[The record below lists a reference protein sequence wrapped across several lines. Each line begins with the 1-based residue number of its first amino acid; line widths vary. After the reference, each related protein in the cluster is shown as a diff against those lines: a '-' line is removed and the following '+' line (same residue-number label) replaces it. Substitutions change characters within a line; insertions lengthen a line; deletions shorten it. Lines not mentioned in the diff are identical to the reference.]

1 MIEDQVSSL
10 SQEKSTS
17 AITVAKNAGL
27 GLGGGF
33 ISVLL
38 RLTISIVITR
48 SIGPESFGIYVL
60 AIAILTIAE
69 IIALLGMENTIVKFI
84 SQFRALNDIP
94 RLRGAIFWGIG
105 LVLTLSTA
113 ICIGLFCMSHFLGSH
128 IFDKPSLVP
137 ILKIMAFSIP
147 VSSLGKVLIASL
159 QGIKLIKY
167 KVLVQQVLIPSSRL
181 ICVVL
186 TIAFGYQLVGIAWS
200 YVMAEVLGIIYSAYF
215 LFKSFPEIRQKSL
228 TTYEMKKI
236 TFFSLPLLFSGM
248 FNRIV
253 ARADILIMGHFLSAT
268 MVGIYGIAQRFLPLI
283 MMPLGAFNSIF
294 APIISD
300 LFARKRKEDL
310 ETQFKTVA
318 KWVFMASL
326 PIFMLFTFFSKEILS
341 IFGSGFVAGSLAM
354 MILCAGQMVNTATGS
369 VGFVLMMTGRPFADL
384 LNSGLLCVTNI
395 LLNIYL
401 IPRYGIVGAACASAF
416 SITAIQ
422 LLRLA
427 EVWCFLRMHPYRWDF
442 FKPLFSGLFAVSIV
456 TMLSHSV
463 MSTAQIFGL
472 PILVTLFLLSYVGFL
487 WLLKLSPDDHLV
499 LNCLRRKLFGQKG
512 QQMKYAESDQGR

>member
-1 MIEDQVSSL
+1 MDTL
-10 SQEKSTS
+10 SRENSAT
-17 AITVAKNAGL
+17 AITVAKNAGF
-27 GLGGGF
+27 GLGGSL
-33 ISVLL
+33 ITVLL
-38 RLTISIVITR
+38 RLTISIIITR

-60 AIAILTIAE
+60 AISVLTIGE
-69 IIALLGMENTIVKFI
+69 IIALLGMENTIVRFVSRFK
-84 SQFRALNDIP
+84 ALNDIP
-94 RLRGAIFWGIG
+94 RLRGTIFWGIG
-105 LVLTLSTA
+105 LVVALSTV
-113 ICIGLFCMSHFLGSH
+113 ICIVLFCISHFLGSC
-128 IFDKPSLVP
+128 IFDKPSFIPV
-137 ILKIMAFSIP
+137 LKIMAFSIP

-159 QGIKLIKY
+159 QGIKLVKY

-186 TIAFGYQLVGIAWS
+186 AIAFGYQLIGIAWS
-200 YVMAEVLGIIYSAYF
+200 YVMAEVLGIIYSGYF
-215 LFKSFPEIRQKSL
+215 LFKGFPEIRQKSPSM
-228 TTYEMKKI
+228 YEVREI

-268 MVGIYGIAQRFLPLI
+268 MVGIYGVARRFLPLI

-300 LFARKRKEDL
+300 LFARKKKEDL

-326 PIFMLFTFFSKEILS
+326 PIFILLTFFSKEILN
-341 IFGSGFVAGSLAM
+341 IFGPGFVAGSLSM
-354 MILCAGQMVNTATGS
+354 MILCIGQMVNTATGS
-369 VGFVLMMTGRPFADL
+369 VGFMLMMTGRPFADL
-384 LNSGLLCVTNI
+384 LNSGLLCTTNI

-427 EVWCFLRMHPYRWDF
+427 EVWYFLKMHPYRWDF
-442 FKPLFSGLFAVSIV
+442 LKPVFSGLFAVIIV
-456 TMLSHSV
+456 TMISHSGI
-463 MSTAQIFGL
+463 STAEMFRL
-472 PILVTLFLLSYVGFL
+472 PILVTLFLSSYVGFL
-487 WLLKLSPDDHLV
+487 WLLKLSPEDHIV
-499 LNCLRRKLFGQKG
+499 LNGLKRKIFRQKG
-512 QQMKYAESDQGR
+512 QMKYAESDQGR